1 MEGWVNLTDIQVVG
15 ASAPPQPE
23 VPWQAK
29 LERMRA
35 LLREMESVVVAF
47 SGGVDSTL
55 VLKLAREV
63 LGDRVIAVIG
73 TSEVY
78 PRREIESAIALA
90 TEMGVPLMLI
100 PTRELSDPRFASNPI
115 NRCYFCKNELFT
127 KLTAIAR
134 EKGYRYV
141 VDGTNYDDAAHDFRP
156 GLQAGKEL
164 GVRSPLLEAGLTKA
178 DIRQASAALGLP
190 TWDKPSFACLASR
203 FPYNTNISREALQQ
217 VDAAEEFLYQL
228 GFRQLRVRHYGDTAR
243 IEVEP
248 QDIPRLAEAEVRV
261 QVVRRLRE
269 LGYRYVTLDLVGY
282 RSGSMNEGMMRDED
296 ERTN

>member
-1 MEGWVNLTDIQVVG
+1 
-15 ASAPPQPE
+15 
-23 VPWQAK
+23 
-29 LERMRA
+29 
-35 LLREMESVVVAF
+35 
-47 SGGVDSTL
+47 
-55 VLKLAREV
+55 
-63 LGDRVIAVIG
+63 
-73 TSEVY
+73 
-78 PRREIESAIALA
+78 
-90 TEMGVPLMLI
+90 MLI
-100 PTRELSDPRFASNPI
+100 PTRELGDPRFASNPI

-127 KLTAIAR
+127 KLTAIAQ

-178 DIRQASAALGLP
+178 EIRQASAALGLP

-217 VDAAEEFLYQL
+217 VDAAEEFLYRL

-248 QDIPRLAEAEVRV
+248 QDIPRLAEAETRA

-269 LGYRYVTLDLVGY
+269 LGYRHVTLDLVGY
-282 RSGSMNEGMMRDED
+282 RSGSMNEGMMRDET

>member
-1 MEGWVNLTDIQVVG
+1 MEGWVNVTDIQVVG
-15 ASAPPQPE
+15 VSASPQPE
-23 VPWQAK
+23 VSWQAK

-55 VLKLAREV
+55 VLKVAREV
-63 LGDRVIAVIG
+63 LGDRVMAVIG

-100 PTRELSDPRFASNPI
+100 PTRELGDPRFASNPL

-127 KLTAIAR
+127 KLTAIAQ

-178 DIRQASAALGLP
+178 EIRQASAALGLP

-217 VDAAEEFLYQL
+217 VDAAEEFLYRL

-248 QDIPRLAEAEVRV
+248 QDIPRLAEAETRA

-269 LGYRYVTLDLVGY
+269 LGYRHVTLDLVGY
-282 RSGSMNEGMMRDED
+282 RSGSMNEGMMRDET

>member
-1 MEGWVNLTDIQVVG
+1 MEGWVNVTDIQVVG
-15 ASAPPQPE
+15 VSASPQPE
-23 VPWQAK
+23 VSWQAK

-55 VLKLAREV
+55 VLKVAREV
-63 LGDRVIAVIG
+63 LGDRVMAVIG

-100 PTRELSDPRFASNPI
+100 PTRELGDPRFASNPI

-127 KLTAIAR
+127 KLTAIAQ

-178 DIRQASAALGLP
+178 EIRQASAALGLP

-217 VDAAEEFLYQL
+217 VDAAEEFLYRL

-248 QDIPRLAEAEVRV
+248 QDIPRLAEAETRA

-269 LGYRYVTLDLVGY
+269 LGYRHVTLDLVGY
-282 RSGSMNEGMMRDED
+282 RSGSMNEGMMRDET

>member
-1 MEGWVNLTDIQVVG
+1 MEGWVNVTDIQVVG
-15 ASAPPQPE
+15 VSASPQPE

-55 VLKLAREV
+55 VLKVAHEV
-63 LGDRVIAVIG
+63 LGDRVMAVIG

-100 PTRELSDPRFASNPI
+100 PTRELNDPRFASNPI

-127 KLTAIAR
+127 KLAAIAR
-134 EKGYRYV
+134 ERGYRYV

-156 GLQAGKEL
+156 GLRAGKEL

-178 DIRQASAALGLP
+178 EVRQASAALGLP

-203 FPYNTNISREALQQ
+203 FPYNASISREALQQ

-248 QDIPRLAEAEVRV
+248 QDIPRLAEAEMRA
-261 QVVRRLRE
+261 QVVRRLKE

-282 RSGSMNEGMMRDED
+282 RSGSMNESVIHDGRDYKL
-296 ERTN
+296 